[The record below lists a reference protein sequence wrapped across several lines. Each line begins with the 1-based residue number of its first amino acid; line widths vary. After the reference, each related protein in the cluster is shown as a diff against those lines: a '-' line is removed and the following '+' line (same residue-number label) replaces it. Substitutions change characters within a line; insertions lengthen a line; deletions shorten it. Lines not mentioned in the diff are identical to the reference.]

1 MNSTDEQTLLSKVD
15 ELEKEIRWLK
25 RRQSKDREKEPRYSP
40 GEAVLK
46 FGVRPQRPR
55 RIWGDSMEESFSPN
69 FCFGRNAIG
78 NQAATIAQVEHLL
91 GRPVHGPWI

>member
-25 RRQSKDREKEPRYSP
+25 RRQAKDREKEPGYSGREVAP
-40 GEAVLK
+40 NIGIPL
-46 FGVRPQRPR
+46 QRPR
-55 RIWGDSMEESFSPN
+55 RIWGDSMEETFHPN

-78 NQAATIAQVEHLL
+78 NQGDMLARVEHLL
-91 GRPVHGPWI
+91 GRPVHDPW